1 MRRRRK
7 ELGWTQARLA
17 EESGVNLN
25 ALGCI
30 ERLLQP
36 TANIRT
42 ANDYLL
48 RIARALEVEFE
59 VLFPAEYLA
68 LVERK
73 LLPRRRSPYLWVS
86 ELSLDQL
93 PENAQELLLPGPD
106 VTVIEG
112 QLDEAVREVVGELR
126 PAQQQVLTMRY
137 GLDGGGSRMLGE
149 VGKALGGVTRE
160 RVRQMEGVALRQL
173 RHPMRAR
180 ALRGWLHTG
189 EQRPRERRQVEPEQE
204 MTARI
209 DRAVSQEIKVRAA
222 RRAPRPVAVDPVTRA
237 LAVERARAYKGGIR
251 FRVPRRVDVER
262 GTV

>member
-7 ELGWTQARLA
+7 ELAWTQARLA

-36 TANIRT
+36 TGNIRT
-42 ANDYLL
+42 ANDYLV
-48 RIARALEVEFE
+48 RIARALEAEFE
-59 VLFPAEYLA
+59 VVFPAEYLA
-68 LVERK
+68 LVEQK
-73 LLPRRRSPYLWVS
+73 LLPRRRRPYLWVS
-86 ELSLDQL
+86 ELSLEQL

-112 QLDEAVREVVGELR
+112 QLDEAVREMVGELR
-126 PAQQQVLTMRY
+126 PAEQQVLTMRY

-160 RVRQMEGVALRQL
+160 RVRQMEGVALRKL
-173 RHPMRAR
+173 RHPMRCR
-180 ALRGWLHTG
+180 GLRGWLHTG
-189 EQRPRERRQVEPEQE
+189 EERPRERRQGEPGE
-204 MTARI
+204 
-209 DRAVSQEIKVRAA
+209 EIKARVA

-237 LAVERARAYKGGIR
+237 LAVERARAYNGGIR
-251 FRVPRRVDVER
+251 FRVPQRVDVES